1 MTELVN
7 ILGCT
12 LHNVSRPEL
21 FARLAEGGVVFTPN
35 VDFIMRMQRDAA
47 FHRAIHQGDVR
58 ICDSQ
63 IVLLASRFL
72 GTPLKEKIAGSD
84 FLGEWCAHEVNNPA
98 VRLFLLGAGPGVA
111 AEAMRRLNARLG
123 RELVVGAHSPSFGFE
138 KDPAECEA
146 ILERIRATGA
156 TALAVGLGAPKQ
168 ENFILRYRAQLPQ
181 VRWFFGIGATL
192 DFEAGNVPRS
202 PAWMSRAGLEWLY
215 RLTREPGRLWRRYL
229 VDDLPFFW
237 LLLRQRLGLF
247 TLKHALMLAIALGGA
262 LQLGVERT
270 PLEAQ
275 HRLGAAH
282 VQPDLLLPEPH

>member
-47 FHRAIHQGDVR
+47 FHRSIHQGDVR

-84 FLGEWCAHEVNNPA
+84 FLGEWCAHQAGNPA

-111 AEAMRRLNARLG
+111 AEAMRRINARIG
-123 RELVVGAHSPSFGFE
+123 RQLVVGAHSPSFGFE
-138 KDPAECEA
+138 KNPAECET
-146 ILERIRATGA
+146 ILELIRASGA

-168 ENFILRYRAQLPQ
+168 ENFILRYRGELPG

-192 DFEAGNVPRS
+192 DFEAGNVPRA
-202 PAWMSRAGLEWLY
+202 PNWMSKAGLEWLY

-237 LLLRQRLGLF
+237 LLLKQKLGLF
-247 TLKHALMLAIALGGA
+247 KLKHALVLAIALGGA
-262 LQLGVERT
+262 LQFGVERA
-270 PLEAQ
+270 PVQVQ
-275 HRLGAAH
+275 HLLGPSH
-282 VQPDLLLPEPH
+282 VELYLLAP